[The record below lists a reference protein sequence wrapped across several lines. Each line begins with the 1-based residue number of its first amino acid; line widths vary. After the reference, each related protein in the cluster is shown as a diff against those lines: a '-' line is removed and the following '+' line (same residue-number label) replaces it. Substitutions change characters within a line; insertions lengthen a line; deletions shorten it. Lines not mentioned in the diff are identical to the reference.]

1 MASFCGFESS
11 NLVSPFFYLKLF
23 SGSLFLGCESSTSD
37 IHLGLMSDIH
47 LGLMSVRWMS
57 DISPRWMSDI
67 SPRWMQT
74 LAQDGCQT
82 LAQDGSCSS
91 GTYGEECKNQCECD
105 LSHST
110 CDPTNGKCL
119 CSTGW
124 TGSLC
129 KDDVDE
135 CANSSNLCVTEGKAH
150 WGCKNSPGTY
160 KCDCIAGYQFNG
172 TICTDL
178 DECAA
183 SYSNEC
189 NGSCTNTEG
198 SYTCSCSA
206 GYKLAADLRACDD
219 IDECT
224 AGTSGCQQKCT
235 NEVGNFSCSCNTG
248 YTVDE
253 TDRKKCY
260 ESAGFDYQVKVEAN
274 DVSEFI
280 LRETKG
286 MEYLNLKAKYEAAL
300 NVTISQ
306 YVEGLKD
313 LLIYS
318 MKKGSII
325 IDFTTIVDK
334 TVTQN
339 AAGKMVEAILS
350 IAEKGLMVDGV
361 LQNASVTIGNI
372 TVPPMKDKCV
382 ILNALG
388 GCEGDTECVIYEQGE
403 AYCRKN
409 DHKNIP
415 LIVGLS
421 VGLPLGVICI
431 AAIVGCLWYK
441 KKYTAQRRINVKEA
455 NYMDRPTT
463 PKESISG
470 SRPSSGTHAVS
481 AWSEK
486 EQLVT
491 QKD

>member
-1 MASFCGFESS
+1 ETGACSCKAGWTGTNCETDIDECSPSTSS
-11 NLVSPFFYLKLF
+11 PCKSISNSQCVNTNGNYTCKCNTGYYTTKDTQCLGILMSVIHLGSMSCHPSWANVCHPSWANICHPSWAHLMSVIHLGPMSVIHLGLMSIIYLGLM
-23 SGSLFLGCESSTSD
+23 SD

-47 LGLMSVRWMS
+47 LGLMYVIHLGRLMYVIHLGLMS
-57 DISPRWMSDI
+57 DIHLGPMSVI
-67 SPRWMQT
+67 HLGLMSVIHLGLMSVIH
-74 LAQDGCQT
+74 LG
-82 LAQDGSCSS
+82 LMYVIHLGLMSVIHLGLIS

-129 KDDVDE
+129 KDDTWMSVLP
-135 CANSSNLCVTEGKAH
+135 ATAMNVM
-150 WGCKNSPGTY
+150 
-160 KCDCIAGYQFNG
+160 
-172 TICTDL
+172 
-178 DECAA
+178 AA
-183 SYSNEC
+183 VP
-189 NGSCTNTEG
+189 T
-198 SYTCSCSA
+198 
-206 GYKLAADLRACDD
+206 
-219 IDECT
+219 
-224 AGTSGCQQKCT
+224 
-235 NEVGNFSCSCNTG
+235 
-248 YTVDE
+248 
-253 TDRKKCY
+253 
-260 ESAGFDYQVKVEAN
+260 
-274 DVSEFI
+274 
-280 LRETKG
+280 LREAT
-286 MEYLNLKAKYEAAL
+286 LVHAVQATNWLLIYERVMGPVAANRNVPMKWATSPVHATLATLWMKLTGKSVTL

-318 MKKGSII
+318 MK
-325 IDFTTIVDK
+325 
-334 TVTQN
+334 
-339 AAGKMVEAILS
+339 
-350 IAEKGLMVDGV
+350 
-361 LQNASVTIGNI
+361 
-372 TVPPMKDKCV
+372 
-382 ILNALG
+382 
-388 GCEGDTECVIYEQGE
+388 
-403 AYCRKN
+403 KN